1 MVRVRVKIR
10 ARVRVKFDVRV
21 RVRLKSKICNWRMR
35 DYEIAQRILQTGQID
50 KSRATSDT
58 KILSYLRNCC
68 GSELCLLV

>member
-21 RVRLKSKICNWRMR
+21 RVKSKVCNWRMR

-50 KSRATSDT
+50 KSRETSDT
-58 KILSYLRNCC
+58 KIQR
-68 GSELCLLV
+68 